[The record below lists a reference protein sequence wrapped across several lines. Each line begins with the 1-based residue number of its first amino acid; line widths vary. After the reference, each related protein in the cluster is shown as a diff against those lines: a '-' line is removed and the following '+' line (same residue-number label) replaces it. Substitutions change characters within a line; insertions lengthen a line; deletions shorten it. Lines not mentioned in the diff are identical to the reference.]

1 VEIYSRYPSIRL
13 YLNNKLITEKNTTLN
28 EEFKTLIAVPYS
40 AGELKVTGVKD
51 TECYVS
57 DSRKAWHGRAMV
69 VIRSTAKK
77 GKISLQVSG
86 EGLETGE
93 VLLRAVQGSSTP
105 EM

>member
-1 VEIYSRYPSIRL
+1 
-13 YLNNKLITEKNTTLN
+13 
-28 EEFKTLIAVPYS
+28 
-40 AGELKVTGVKD
+40 
-51 TECYVS
+51 
-57 DSRKAWHGRAMV
+57 MV

-86 EGLETGE
+86 EGLETAE